1 MSLTSGSFF
10 WNRCQQP
17 PASRQRRVRPGL
29 EALEGRLVMAGLLI
43 TSPTDLPNP
52 DAGNA
57 IAVEHIKIENEG
69 WEPDTSSTE
78 PTET

>member
-1 MSLTSGSFF
+1 MSPTFGSRF
-10 WNRCQQP
+10 WNRRQEA
-17 PASRQRRVRPGL
+17 PASRRRRVRPGL

-43 TSPTDLPNP
+43 TSLTDLPNP

-57 IAVEHIKIENEG
+57 VAIEHIKIVNEG
-69 WEPDTSSTE
+69 WESDTSSTE